1 MVEVCNRKYSHL
13 HNVTILLYDIE
24 EFDIP
29 QKTFDTVTCFG
40 IFPHLLNKQK
50 ALFNM
55 NKVLK
60 RGGRL
65 VIAHALSSSEIRKH
79 HKLNL
84 PVAQDYLP
92 EETEMITLLENGGF
106 NLIHLFDDPGL
117 YLCISIKK

>member
-1 MVEVCNRKYSHL
+1 
-13 HNVTILLYDIE
+13 
-24 EFDIP
+24 
-29 QKTFDTVTCFG
+29 
-40 IFPHLLNKQK
+40 
-50 ALFNM
+50 M

-106 NLIHLFDDPGL
+106 NLIHLFDEPGL